1 MYQAI
6 LKNVRIT
13 PRKMRL
19 VADMVRGKQV
29 QRAMDTLQL
38 TNKKGARIL
47 SKVLKSAISN
57 ASDLATIDVDRLQ
70 ISEVTVDM
78 GPALK
83 RFMPRAQGRAT
94 NIKKRMSH
102 ITLRVKEV

>member
-83 RFMPRAQGRAT
+83 RFRPRAQGRAT

>member
-19 VADMVRGKQV
+19 VADLVRGKQV

-38 TNKKGARIL
+38 TNKKGARIM

-57 ASDLATIDVDRLQ
+57 ASDKATIDVDRLQ

>member
-29 QRAMDTLQL
+29 QRAMDTLPL